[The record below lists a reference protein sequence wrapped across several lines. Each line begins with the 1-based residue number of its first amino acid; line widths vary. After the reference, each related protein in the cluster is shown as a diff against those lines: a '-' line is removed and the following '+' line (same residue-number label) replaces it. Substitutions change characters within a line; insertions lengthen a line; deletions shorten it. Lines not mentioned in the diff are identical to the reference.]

1 MMRAVAYVRVST
13 KDQAENGVSLKDQKA
28 KIQAMCVVRGDE
40 LIDIIE
46 DEESG
51 KDLNRPGF
59 QQIQRMVEAH
69 EVDVVIICKLDRL
82 TRSVGDLAHLLS
94 LFDKHGVALVSL
106 AESLDTQ
113 SAAGRLVINV
123 MGAVAQWER
132 EVISERTK
140 AALAYKKS
148 KGQRVGNIPFGF
160 KMGEGKNLIQDV
172 GEQTIIRLIV
182 NTRANDQ
189 MSYRGIAAA
198 LNFNGYRTRTG
209 GKWRHES
216 VEDVF
221 KANQIKAR
229 IA

>member
-1 MMRAVAYVRVST
+1 MKAAGYVRVST

-59 QQIQRMVEAH
+59 QQIQRMVEDH
-69 EVDVVIICKLDRL
+69 EVDVVIIAKLDRL
-82 TRSVGDLAHLLS
+82 TRSVGDLAHLLA

-160 KMGEGKNLIQDV
+160 ELGEGKQLIPNLR
-172 GEQTIIRLIV
+172 EQSLIRLI
-182 NTRANDQ
+182 RREREKGA
-189 MSYRGIAAA
+189 SYRAIAGV
-198 LNFNGYRTRTG
+198 LNNCEYKTRTG

-216 VEDVF
+216 VEDVY
-221 KANQIKAR
+221 KAKPVVLSA
-229 IA
+229 

>member
-1 MMRAVAYVRVST
+1 MKAAAYCRVST
-13 KDQAENGVSLKDQKA
+13 KDQAENGVSLKDQRA
-28 KIQAMCVVRGDE
+28 KIEAMCVVRGDE
-40 LIDIIE
+40 LVALVT

-59 QQIQRMVEAH
+59 QQIQRMVEDH
-69 EVDVVIICKLDRL
+69 EVDVVIIAKLDRL
-82 TRSVGDLAHLLS
+82 TRSVGDLAHLLA

-148 KGQRVGNIPFGF
+148 KGQRVGNIPFGY
-160 KMGEGKNLIQDV
+160 KMGEGKQLV
-172 GEQTIIRLIV
+172 ESEYEQIIIKVIAYHR
-182 NTRANDQ
+182 NEG
-189 MSYRGIAAA
+189 MSYREIARW
-198 LNFNGYRTRTG
+198 LNGSVYTTRTG

-216 VEDVF
+216 VEDVY
-221 KANQIKAR
+221 KAKPVVLSA
-229 IA
+229 